1 MALGLACIFCG
12 GLYRSRKRWV
22 VLLPVALL
30 AVISITFVGCGG
42 RSRTLALVLTPSAS
56 SISSG
61 DSLQLS
67 AVLSG
72 GDKLPSGSIS
82 LVDTVNGAST
92 TLTSVTVAARAASY
106 TLTPSIGSHTYRA
119 IYSGDSQY
127 DAIDSALTAV
137 SVSYSTTLQ
146 INATDA
152 NGYTVTAPLAVTIK

>member
-1 MALGLACIFCG
+1 
-12 GLYRSRKRWV
+12 
-22 VLLPVALL
+22 
-30 AVISITFVGCGG
+30 
-42 RSRTLALVLTPSAS
+42 LALVLTPSAS